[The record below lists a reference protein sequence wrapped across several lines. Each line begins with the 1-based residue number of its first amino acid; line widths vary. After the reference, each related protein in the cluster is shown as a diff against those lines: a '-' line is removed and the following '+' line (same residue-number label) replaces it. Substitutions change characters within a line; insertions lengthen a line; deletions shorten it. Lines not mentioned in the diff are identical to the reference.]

1 MASHGKS
8 EYSTAKGNDY
18 QEHEGTYNLFTLLV
32 KWGLIANAII
42 LALMFWF
49 LT

>member
-1 MASHGKS
+1 MASHGKT

-18 QEHEGTYNLFTLLV
+18 AEHEGTYDLFIMLV
-32 KWGLIANAII
+32 KWGVILNVII
-42 LALMFWF
+42 VFLMYWF